1 MLYWSK
7 NSYYNTV
14 CGVLQYCWIS
24 AVHIVCNVNMSA
36 HCLFIVSRTNEK
48 ARLLENVK
56 NVFSFKS
63 RLPST
68 MEVEMNRKW
77 IILKGVVTYYFF
89 YIRLVSARGFVLFSY
104 SVMIGTYCGLHRS
117 VNRCY
122 FLDGFAFSQ
131 EEGGAVS
138 QSDMIRVYNTC
149 STTPEGV

>member
-1 MLYWSK
+1 
-7 NSYYNTV
+7 
-14 CGVLQYCWIS
+14 
-24 AVHIVCNVNMSA
+24 MSA
-36 HCLFIVSRTNEK
+36 HYLFIVSRTNEK

-77 IILKGVVTYYFF
+77 TILMGVVTYYF
-89 YIRLVSARGFVLFSY
+89 YIRLVSARGFVLFGD
-104 SVMIGTYCGLHRS
+104 SVTIDVYGGLRRS